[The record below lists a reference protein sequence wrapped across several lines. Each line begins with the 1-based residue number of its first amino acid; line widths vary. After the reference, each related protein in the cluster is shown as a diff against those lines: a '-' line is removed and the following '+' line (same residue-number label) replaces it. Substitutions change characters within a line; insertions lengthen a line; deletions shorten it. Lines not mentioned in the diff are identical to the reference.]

1 MHRADQCYR
10 LVAAKTNG
18 EAEGKPSEINDAG
31 KPSAPTEADP
41 GSVAPAAETP
51 ASKKGA
57 SNGGSSKKKAAV
69 PEHKSK
75 KLNKKKSRPMT
86 NLDGEYAFLT
96 RSTHPI

>member
-1 MHRADQCYR
+1 MKDP
-10 LVAAKTNG
+10 G
-18 EAEGKPSEINDAG
+18 E
-31 KPSAPTEADP
+31 PSAPTEADT
-41 GSVAPAAETP
+41 GSAAPAAAETP

-86 NLDGEYAFLT
+86 NLEGEYILLT
-96 RSTHPI
+96 RFNSQHVKNVILTRISEQLSQANTTSRG